1 MGLIGGMNMAWLPYW
16 YEQQKR
22 YQKIRHLDINK
33 EIKKDLVRIYNI
45 GGIIPVISSYKQL
58 DIVSKKMDFLY
69 KQL

>member
-1 MGLIGGMNMAWLPYW
+1 MGLVGGMNMAWLPYW

-33 EIKKDLVRIYNI
+33 EIKKDLIRIYNV
-45 GGIIPVISSYKQL
+45 GGIIPVISSYREL
-58 DIVSKKMDFLY
+58 DIISKKIDFLY

>member
-33 EIKKDLVRIYNI
+33 EIKKDLVRIYKV
-45 GGIIPVISSYKQL
+45 GGIIPVISSYREL
-58 DIVSKKMDFLY
+58 DIISKKIDFLY

>member
-33 EIKKDLVRIYNI
+33 EIKKDLVRIYNV
-45 GGIIPVISSYKQL
+45 GGIIPVISSYREL
-58 DIVSKKMDFLY
+58 DIISKKIDFLY

>member
-45 GGIIPVISSYKQL
+45 GGIIPVISSYKEL
-58 DIVSKKMDFLY
+58 DSISKKIDFLY